1 MRIGIGFDLH
11 RLARGRRLVL
21 GGVEIAHSKGLVGH
35 SDGDVILHA
44 LTDALLG
51 AAGLGDIGELFPDTD
66 PAFERADSRTF
77 LEEALRR
84 LAGRGFSV
92 ESVDLVVYAEEPK
105 ISPHKAHIRAALSNL
120 LGVSSD
126 RVNVKAKTF
135 EKLGP
140 IGQGR
145 AIGAHAAVLLAESRP
160 E

>member
-1 MRIGIGFDLH
+1 VRIGIGFDLH
-11 RLARGRRLVL
+11 RLVRGRRLVL
-21 GGVEIAHSKGLVGH
+21 GGVEVPHAKGLLGH

-66 PAFERADSRTF
+66 PTHEGVDSRTF

-105 ISPHKAHIRAALSNL
+105 LSPHKPRIRASLAEL
-120 LGVSSD
+120 LAVSIE

-145 AIGAHAAVLLAESRP
+145 AIGAHAAVLLAEP
-160 E
+160 PAE